1 MKVSLSCCLGS
12 RWKPGTLVLSRS
24 PPPRCPGLTI
34 TDEAGCLPS
43 SQGYVTQAA
52 IGVVIAILEPLQVGL
67 DDALK
72 WEKGVTTGARAP
84 QPISPRPRCLF
95 FCHHRGDSFFCLTNQ
110 LTFIEHICARLCLK
124 HWGYNSEQNKL
135 SPCPCGASILGPDLS

>member
-1 MKVSLSCCLGS
+1 MLRAVMAGWVPAVGPARVRACLD
-12 RWKPGTLVLSRS
+12 
-24 PPPRCPGLTI
+24 PGLTI

-52 IGVVIAILEPLQVGL
+52 LGVVIAILEPLQVGL

-84 QPISPRPRCLF
+84 QPVSPRPRCLLEF
-95 FCHHRGDSFFCLTNQ
+95 LSSQRR
-110 LTFIEHICARLCLK
+110 FILLFD
-124 HWGYNSEQNKL
+124 Q
-135 SPCPCGASILGPDLS
+135 SINIH